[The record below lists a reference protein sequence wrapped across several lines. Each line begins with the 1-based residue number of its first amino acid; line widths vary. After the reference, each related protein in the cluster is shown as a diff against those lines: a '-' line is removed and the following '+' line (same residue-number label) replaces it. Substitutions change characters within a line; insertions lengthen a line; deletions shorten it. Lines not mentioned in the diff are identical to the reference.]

1 MYSIRGAMLPG
12 PGGRGVHDRSACYTR
27 RVDACLHDAVI
38 DGRCQACGACTHEVI
53 LNGACYFC
61 GATDVKA
68 TVKPTE
74 PVVPAGRLVRGPRRR
89 AP

>member
-1 MYSIRGAMLPG
+1 MLPG
-12 PGGRGVHDRSACYTR
+12 PARPVPLARGAPGPRPVACYTR
-27 RVDACLHDAVI
+27 PVEGCRHADVI
-38 DGRCQACGACTHEVI
+38 DGQCQACGACTHEVI

-68 TVKPTE
+68 TVKPTD
-74 PVVPAGRLVRGPRRR
+74 PVVPAARLVRGPRGR